1 MKILHTADWHL
12 GHQLHGHDRRF
23 EHDAFLDW
31 LADTIKTRDIDA
43 LLVAGD
49 LFDTANPPA
58 SAWQQLYRFLA
69 RLRPSTRHWR
79 WCSSA
84 ATTTLPPSWMPHEL
98 LRAFDLHLV
107 GSISRDDEGASR
119 PSACW
124 CRCEARTARWPPGAP
139 PCRFCAVAICA
150 PTGSG
155 GQDRLI
161 EGYAKSMRRC

>member
-58 SAWQQLYRFLA
+58 SAWQQ
-69 RLRPSTRHWR
+69 PSGH
-79 WCSSA
+79 SA
-84 ATTTLPPSWMPHEL
+84 N
-98 LRAFDLHLV
+98 
-107 GSISRDDEGASR
+107 
-119 PSACW
+119 CW
-124 CRCEARTARWPPGAP
+124 VMKPAAP
-139 PCRFCAVAICA
+139 N
-150 PTGSG
+150 
-155 GQDRLI
+155 
-161 EGYAKSMRRC
+161 

>member
-69 RLRPSTRHWR
+69 RLRAEHPALEMVLIGGNHDSPSKLD
-79 WCSSA
+79 A
-84 ATTTLPPSWMPHEL
+84 PHEL

-124 CRCEARTARWPPGAP
+124 CRCEAGRRGGRLVRRRAVSAQQRSAPRRAQRGAGQTHRRGTPG
-139 PCRFCAVAICA
+139 
-150 PTGSG
+150 
-155 GQDRLI
+155 L
-161 EGYAKSMRRC
+161 

>member
-31 LADTIKTRDIDA
+31 LTDTLKAREIDA

-69 RLRPSTRHWR
+69 RLRAELPRLNMVLIGGNHDSPS
-79 WCSSA
+79 
-84 ATTTLPPSWMPHEL
+84 SWMPPTSCCGPL
-98 LRAFDLHLV
+98 
-107 GSISRDDEGASR
+107 
-119 PSACW
+119 
-124 CRCEARTARWPPGAP
+124 
-139 PCRFCAVAICA
+139 IC
-150 PTGSG
+150 
-155 GQDRLI
+155 I
-161 EGYAKSMRRC
+161 W

>member
-69 RLRPSTRHWR
+69 RLRAEHPALEMVLIGGNHDS
-79 WCSSA
+79 
-84 ATTTLPPSWMPHEL
+84 PPSWMPPRAAAR
-98 LRAFDLHLV
+98 LRPA
-107 GSISRDDEGASR
+107 
-119 PSACW
+119 
-124 CRCEARTARWPPGAP
+124 
-139 PCRFCAVAICA
+139 
-150 PTGSG
+150 SG
-155 GQDRLI
+155 GQHQPGRRGRL
-161 EGYAKSMRRC
+161 ETERLLVPLRGKNGEVAAWCAAVPFLRSSDLRPDGLQRGAGQTHRRGTPGL